1 MKKARAQQLP
11 QPFHNKTSQ
20 AEGLHQDPQEA
31 AQPTAP
37 EWPKPDFKPDLAKL
51 SGFGKL
57 FTCKCWLSERVQR
70 QPPANTAFPRAS
82 ESSLTITK
90 TYKVTIRLLLSLR
103 FVIPPLFFFPWGFGT
118 APQSS
123 ALQRLSRAVSAFCLL
138 KPPNQSLRW
147 EGLGAPAVLVNAHSP
162 QLLFMWP
169 RQSHA
174 IRAIPS
180 PPVQTWLWQL
190 FQLQGHHISLPGGLF
205 FLRGGGCFGFGL
217 GFFPPLPRLFQMLL
231 LRSAACQDAWRKEA
245 QRCVGT
251 PAPAGATNLCRQ
263 AGRQPLLGFL
273 FLIGTHPPEGHHI
286 SFITRSHLRDVCHKL
301 TGFPTASFKL
311 ALPQQPPPCRV
322 LCKVKRLS
330 QRLLWVA
337 RAAMNC

>member
-205 FLRGGGCFGFGL
+205 FLRGGVFWLWVGFL
-217 GFFPPLPRLFQMLL
+217 SPSSPPLPDAAAEERCLPRCLERRGSAVCRHTCTR
-231 LRSAACQDAWRKEA
+231 RSYQ
-245 QRCVGT
+245 
-251 PAPAGATNLCRQ
+251 PLQ
-263 AGRQPLLGFL
+263 AGRQAAAARLPVSHRYTPSRRAPHFL
-273 FLIGTHPPEGHHI
+273 YHSITPKGCLPQAHRLPYSFLQ
-286 SFITRSHLRDVCHKL
+286 TRAA
-301 TGFPTASFKL
+301 PTA
-311 ALPQQPPPCRV
+311 ATLPCAVQ
-322 LCKVKRLS
+322 S
-330 QRLLWVA
+330 
-337 RAAMNC
+337 